1 MKDLT
6 QNSEEKRQELL
17 FKKIDQKAQ
26 ALLEKFKHST
36 PLSNQLP
43 EQERVRQ
50 RIRENLFYALVFGL
64 EECKNKQYS
73 SETDDMREHIV
84 DISKFL
90 MKDEKSQVEHIKN
103 ITLSIEAN
111 LYHKYNKD
119 VGKTSAYSNKSRLVA
134 PSHQIFMNLKHKKN
148 FDLRLKVLV
157 EAITPSQLC
166 LMNEDVA
173 PPLPQELAPS
183 VVKNIRKEEQE
194 RYLHSKLITEEATF
208 IPKAK
213 KSELLVGAPEDNG
226 LPPLS
231 LETELELEADTKAK
245 GGDLWNDDDDL
256 MRDKSNLNNI
266 DKLYEELNPR
276 KLVEKAHVRLKTY
289 LPQEAADQ
297 LIQKTKS

>member
-1 MKDLT
+1 MFESSKEQKKEDKKTVAPLQKKLAEKPKVLSMKDLT

-50 RIRENLFYALVFGL
+50 KIRENLFYALVFGL

-90 MKDEKSQVEHIKN
+90 MKDEKSQIEHIKN

-134 PSHQIFMNLKHKKN
+134 TPHQIFMNLKHKKN

-157 EAITPSQLC
+157 EFITPSQLC

-173 PPLPQELAPS
+173 CAHPRNSPPAS
-183 VVKNIRKEEQE
+183 
-194 RYLHSKLITEEATF
+194 
-208 IPKAK
+208 
-213 KSELLVGAPEDNG
+213 
-226 LPPLS
+226 
-231 LETELELEADTKAK
+231 
-245 GGDLWNDDDDL
+245 
-256 MRDKSNLNNI
+256 
-266 DKLYEELNPR
+266 
-276 KLVEKAHVRLKTY
+276 
-289 LPQEAADQ
+289 
-297 LIQKTKS
+297 